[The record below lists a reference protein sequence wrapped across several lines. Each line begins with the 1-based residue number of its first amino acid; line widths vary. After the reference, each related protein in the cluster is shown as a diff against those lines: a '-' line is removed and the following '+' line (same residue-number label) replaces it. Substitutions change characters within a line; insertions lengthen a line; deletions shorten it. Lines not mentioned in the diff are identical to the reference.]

1 MSYQFSEKQ
10 IYVNDYKLCYLE
22 GGTNNSELLLFLHG
36 WGVAT
41 EPYQEI
47 INILC
52 QRYKVIAPDLP
63 GFGKSD
69 GEKID
74 WNYDRYANFLLAFL
88 QKLEI
93 DKFHIVGHSL
103 GGGVG
108 ITLAASAPNQVTSL
122 ILVDSTG
129 IPVDPLPK
137 VLFQRVIEMTAQTPQ
152 VKFPQ
157 ILQVFQGFSYNL
169 FFKTQTTIQVLLLSL
184 KQDLKH
190 LLPQIESPCL
200 IVWGKNDL
208 TTPLKAGRE
217 FNRLIKNSRLVIIEE
232 VYHEWSIFFVEK
244 ITTIIFNFLNEI
256 EKHKLVETK
265 SETVTQLD

>member
-1 MSYQFSEKQ
+1 MNYQFSERRV
-10 IYVNDYKLCYLE
+10 YVNGYKICYLE
-22 GGTNNSELLLFLHG
+22 GGTQNSESLLFLHG

-41 EPYQEI
+41 EPYQEL

-52 QRYKVIAPDLP
+52 QRYKVIAPALQ

-69 GEKID
+69 GENFD
-74 WNYDRYANFLLAFL
+74 WNYDKYANLLLAFL

-108 ITLAASAPNQVTSL
+108 ITLAALVPAQVSSL

-129 IPVDPLPK
+129 IPVDPIPK
-137 VLFQRVIEMTAQTPQ
+137 VLFQRAIEMTAQAPQ
-152 VKFPQ
+152 IKFPQ
-157 ILQVFQGFSYNL
+157 IVQVFQGFFYNL
-169 FFKTQTTIQVLLLSL
+169 FFKNKTTIQVLLLAL

-200 IVWGKNDL
+200 LVWGKNDM
-208 TTPLKAGRE
+208 TTPLKAGQE
-217 FNRLIKNSRLVIIEE
+217 FSRLIKNSRLV
-232 VYHEWSIFFVEK
+232 VVKGYHEWSIFFVDK
-244 ITTIIFNFLNEI
+244 ITAIIFDFLDEI
-256 EKHKLVETK
+256 GK
-265 SETVTQLD
+265 SNSLENKSRE